1 MVFVAVVSEA
11 LIEACARAH
20 SSLVSH
26 LLQSGVNVNGKL
38 ENGWTALMTACRG
51 GRLQVAELL
60 LIHGAT
66 VDEGAPHLNAL
77 AIACLHGHTSIV
89 QLLVEHGARQ
99 LRLDKGKDALMA
111 SAQFGHAAVRPLVE
125 TGTALSGKRA
135 PACVIS
141 LPGQRGPTGA
151 FLGPPTPS
159 ARAVGGGAVSQ
170 CALKMRNPLP

>member
-1 MVFVAVVSEA
+1 MESQA

-20 SSLVSH
+20 SSLVAH
-26 LLQSGVNVNGKL
+26 LLQNGANVNGKL

-77 AIACLHGHTSIV
+77 AIACLHGHMPIV
-89 QLLVEHGARQ
+89 KLLVEHGARQ

-111 SAQFGHAAVRPLVE
+111 AAQKGHAAVGPLVDIRCRLASVPAAPHSSVRPPCLVRSH
-125 TGTALSGKRA
+125 GSAAHAA
-135 PACVIS
+135 PA
-141 LPGQRGPTGA
+141 P
-151 FLGPPTPS
+151 
-159 ARAVGGGAVSQ
+159 
-170 CALKMRNPLP
+170 